1 MGFVSNLRGI
11 YYYVGDKQLLIVLEW
26 MQAVI
31 GGVIV
36 VGLTAI
42 VVSFI
47 QARNSS
53 LRENLS
59 VDNSEQPY
67 PPEV

>member
-1 MGFVSNLRGI
+1 M
-11 YYYVGDKQLLIVLEW
+11 LEW

>member
-11 YYYVGDKQLLIVLEW
+11 YYYVDDKQLLIVLEW
-26 MQAVI
+26 TQAVI

-36 VGLTAI
+36 VGLAAI
-42 VVSFI
+42 VASFI
-47 QARNSS
+47 QARNPS

-59 VDNSEQPY
+59 LDNSEQPN

>member
-36 VGLTAI
+36 VGLAAI
-42 VVSFI
+42 VASFI
-47 QARNSS
+47 QGRSPF

-59 VDNSEQPY
+59 LNSSEQPY